1 MSKLKEFLS
10 SSWGNLILSAF
21 VGAIVS
27 FATTTYFDNKNRQI
41 TLMPYL
47 TTGFLAK
54 KMSDDLE
61 YKGIIISNIGKGPAI
76 IESISFHIN
85 NKVINVDENIL
96 TNILSNMGI
105 NQYCRVFIDT
115 DGLLERGDALE
126 ENSPKLLLGIL
137 REGSEDNLQKIYRR
151 ATASNVATVE
161 EIEKLRLGHSQCKHD
176 FENFFKDKKKSFIL
190 DISYKSINGDSYHF
204 GNADRKQGRIS
215 IVQ

>member
-41 TLMPYL
+41 TLRPYL
-47 TTGFLAK
+47 TTGFLSK
-54 KMSDDLE
+54 KISDDLE

-76 IESISFHIN
+76 MESISFHIN
-85 NKVINVDENIL
+85 DKVINVDENIL

-105 NQYCRVFIDT
+105 NQNCRVFMAT
-115 DGLLERGDALE
+115 DGVLDKDDALE
-126 ENSPKLLLGIL
+126 ENAPKLLLGIL
-137 REGSEDNLQKIYRR
+137 REGSENNLQKIYRR
-151 ATASNVATVE
+151 TTTRNVATVE
-161 EIEKLRLGHSQCKHD
+161 EIENWRLFYSQCNQE
-176 FENFFKDKKKSFIL
+176 FENFFKDEKKNFIL

-204 GNADRKQGRIS
+204 GNTDGKQGKIRIA
-215 IVQ
+215 Q

>member
-21 VGAIVS
+21 VGAIAS

-54 KMSDDLE
+54 KISDDLE

-96 TNILSNMGI
+96 TNILRGMDIHLGC
-105 NQYCRVFIDT
+105 QRFMAT
-115 DGLLERGDALE
+115 DGILDKDDALE

-137 REGSEDNLQKIYRR
+137 REGSEDNLQKIHRR
-151 ATASNVATVE
+151 TTTRNVATVE
-161 EIEKLRLGHSQCKHD
+161 EIENLRLFYNQCKQQ
-176 FENFFKDKKKSFIL
+176 FENFFIEKKFIL

-204 GNADRKQGRIS
+204 GNVDGKQGQIRIA
-215 IVQ
+215 Q